1 MPRSPPPAN
10 KKRYTKA
17 QREERRKKANEAR
30 ERARDWAERRR
41 KKKEELEEL
50 RELLSTR
57 TTGSAVTT
65 HKSSERNKQFKNI
78 SKSPTR
84 PVSLGE
90 QINTGTT
97 APTSQKPTA
106 APTSYVDA
114 KTPSSRKEGTP
125 TGAQGLPSVQE
136 QASLLR
142 RIETPPTARYRN
154 LLRQVVDLYG
164 SQIRELQALSSK
176 IKAHLQ
182 DVEE

>member
-1 MPRSPPPAN
+1 M
-10 KKRYTKA
+10 
-17 QREERRKKANEAR
+17 
-30 ERARDWAERRR
+30 
-41 KKKEELEEL
+41 
-50 RELLSTR
+50 
-57 TTGSAVTT
+57 
-65 HKSSERNKQFKNI
+65 
-78 SKSPTR
+78 
-84 PVSLGE
+84 SLGE

-176 IKAHLQ
+176 IKDHLQ